1 MIIKREKC
9 LNELIEKQGNK
20 QIKVITGLRRCGKS
34 FLLFNLFYDYLIKNN
49 VNKKTIVTFAFDNM
63 EDIIKLDKY
72 YPEED
77 TLIYDANKKFYKVNA
92 KKFVAYIN
100 DNTDNDSYYYLLL
113 DEIQLLD
120 NFVFV
125 LNGFLKHVNF
135 DVYVTGSNSRMLSK
149 DILTEFRGRGD
160 QIHIYPLSFK
170 EYYVSRNVSFEEA
183 YLEYQYFG
191 GMPYT
196 LELPSDDAKQTY
208 LKGLFSEIYI
218 KDIVDR
224 NGIKNDES
232 FETLLE
238 VISSSIGSYTNPTN
252 IENTFK
258 SELKQSYHHDTIKKH
273 IDYIKEAFLI
283 SEAKRYDIKGR
294 EYIGANSKYYFTDIG
309 LRNALINFRQSE
321 PNHIMENIIYNELI
335 LRGYSVDV
343 GIVEINEENK
353 NGNYVSKQLETD
365 FVCNKMSNRIYIQ
378 SAYYMESIEKQNQE
392 KKSLLNIKDNFRK
405 IIVVRDSVKKYY
417 TQEGIE
423 VVSLMDFLLGNIDI

>member
-1 MIIKREKC
+1 
-9 LNELIEKQGNK
+9 
-20 QIKVITGLRRCGKS
+20 
-34 FLLFNLFYDYLIKNN
+34 
-49 VNKKTIVTFAFDNM
+49 
-63 EDIIKLDKY
+63 
-72 YPEED
+72 
-77 TLIYDANKKFYKVNA
+77 
-92 KKFVAYIN
+92 
-100 DNTDNDSYYYLLL
+100 
-113 DEIQLLD
+113 
-120 NFVFV
+120 
-125 LNGFLKHVNF
+125 
-135 DVYVTGSNSRMLSK
+135 MLSK

-196 LELPSDDAKQTY
+196 LELPSDDSKQTY

-273 IDYIKEAFLI
+273 IDYMKEAFLI

-321 PNHIMENIIYNELI
+321 PNYIMENIIYNELV

-365 FVCNKMSNRIYIQ
+365 FVCNKMSNRVYIQ

-405 IIVVRDSVKKYY
+405 IIVVRDLVKKYY